1 MEHRQLE
8 VVVAVWSMTLL
19 SLSFM
24 FLRLYTRIHIV
35 KFIGT
40 EDYVYVLTGLF
51 LLLFATF
58 LHVSVHFGMGASL
71 WSLSLENTSRSI
83 FWSYVAN
90 SFAITGNA
98 MAKLSMGFF
107 LLRVV
112 QLRGQKMAL
121 WALIV
126 VTAGTSFALVVMLWN
141 QTTPRKASWDPLRT
155 PGKWHIK
162 IQPMSVGLGVWSSVC
177 DFIFAIFPW
186 LFIWSLRMPRRE
198 KMMLASG
205 MSLGV
210 IAGACGITRTVVLS
224 HLNIWDYTYNFAPYF
239 IWAGAEIAVAMV
251 CLGIPTLRPLYLRRR
266 GMTEDHEYHPPNQ
279 NNLEMPE
286 FTIVEQHKQE
296 QQQKQSGD
304 HKTPTAG
311 AGSKA
316 ERSPSPP
323 PPAYVRDSAS
333 SHTIVDMESLRD
345 IDTFQT
351 PLSPASMQRK
361 NRRRRGND
369 SVDDIL
375 GLYNAERS
383 RSRGTTAH
391 SQGSRSTM
399 SAHDSSSTTHITALK
414 SLTSTTIVSTEC
426 NAAKTAGAIM
436 VKNEIWIG
444 VERDEENWPLR
455 C

>member
-1 MEHRQLE
+1 
-8 VVVAVWSMTLL
+8 
-19 SLSFM
+19 
-24 FLRLYTRIHIV
+24 
-35 KFIGT
+35 
-40 EDYVYVLTGLF
+40 
-51 LLLFATF
+51 
-58 LHVSVHFGMGASL
+58 
-71 WSLSLENTSRSI
+71 
-83 FWSYVAN
+83 
-90 SFAITGNA
+90 
-98 MAKLSMGFF
+98 
-107 LLRVV
+107 
-112 QLRGQKMAL
+112 
-121 WALIV
+121 
-126 VTAGTSFALVVMLWN
+126 
-141 QTTPRKASWDPLRT
+141 
-155 PGKWHIK
+155 
-162 IQPMSVGLGVWSSVC
+162 
-177 DFIFAIFPW
+177 
-186 LFIWSLRMPRRE
+186 
-198 KMMLASG
+198 
-205 MSLGV
+205 
-210 IAGACGITRTVVLS
+210 
-224 HLNIWDYTYNFAPYF
+224 
-239 IWAGAEIAVAMV
+239 MV

-296 QQQKQSGD
+296 QQQKSSGD
-304 HKTPTAG
+304 HKTPTPG
-311 AGSKA
+311 ASSKV

-399 SAHDSSSTTHITALK
+399 SAQDSSSSTHIRALK

>member
-1 MEHRQLE
+1 MEQRQLE
-8 VVVAVWSMTLL
+8 VVVAIWSMTLL

-24 FLRLYTRIHIV
+24 FLRLYTRIRIV

-51 LLLFATF
+51 LLLFAAF

-71 WSLSLENTSRSI
+71 WSLSLDNTSKSI

-90 SFAITGNA
+90 TFAITGNA

-186 LFIWSLRMPRRE
+186 TFIWSLRMPRRE
-198 KMMLASG
+198 KVILASG

-266 GMTEDHEYHPPNQ
+266 GMTEDHEDHPSDQ
-279 NNLEMPE
+279 NNLELPE

-296 QQQKQSGD
+296 QHQKKIGD
-304 HKTPTAG
+304 HKLPTSS
-311 AGSKA
+311 GSHNKA

-333 SHTIVDMESLRD
+333 SHTVVDVDSLQD
-345 IDTFQT
+345 VETFQT
-351 PLSPASMQRK
+351 PLSPPSMQK
-361 NRRRRGND
+361 KSRRRRND

-375 GLYNAERS
+375 GLYDAERS
-383 RSRGTTAH
+383 RSRGTAH
-391 SQGSRSTM
+391 SQGTRSTM
-399 SAHDSSSTTHITALK
+399 SAHESSSTTHITALK
-414 SLTSTTIVSTEC
+414 SLTSTTISSTEC